1 MLSREGGGGEGG
13 VQAKED
19 TMQTSD
25 KRKPVCKMVVL
36 LAQYKTER
44 EVL

>member
-1 MLSREGGGGEGG
+1 MLSGGGGGGG

-25 KRKPVCKMVVL
+25 KQKPVCIMVVL
-36 LAQYKTER
+36 LAQYKSDR